1 MLSSR
6 QETRVVVTST
16 PLDELYLKYQKYVF
30 LLKSYFTGERRLCL
44 MGLVIPLALNRCISQ
59 ILNLGVVPVDQGRI
73 GAAQRFFRGVK
84 HSFFGKNPHT
94 CKRVLDKFLNAHI
107 LAEVKQCV
115 ELHKG
120 ATTRQIVEPILMRH
134 FEEDPDRNLPVAA

>member
-1 MLSSR
+1 
-6 QETRVVVTST
+6 
-16 PLDELYLKYQKYVF
+16 
-30 LLKSYFTGERRLCL
+30 

-115 ELHKG
+115 KLHKG
-120 ATTRQIVEPILMRH
+120 ATTRQIVEPILIRH